1 MINIDHITAGL
12 RDGRSTEEMEQV
24 FTRQEAETEEKV
36 RQVVGEEAFE
46 QFQEF
51 NRTLV
56 SSITTEQF
64 KAMMLKGEKE
74 AKETKGQQLY
84 ELLEQEKL
92 RALANEGLPA
102 DFQLVPTL
110 NFRNFASEEV
120 GEKNLRLLDSIYE
133 QVQNQASGFLSAE
146 EVEQFG
152 EFRKLAINNN
162 RLGLTVNRKLM
173 APVVSE

>member
-1 MINIDHITAGL
+1 
-12 RDGRSTEEMEQV
+12 
-24 FTRQEAETEEKV
+24 
-36 RQVVGEEAFE
+36 
-46 QFQEF
+46 
-51 NRTLV
+51 
-56 SSITTEQF
+56 
-64 KAMMLKGEKE
+64 MMLKGEKE